1 MSASSNPSAKRKI
14 NVQKTMD
21 VAKKR
26 NKRDAA
32 LRFDLFSTGLLKIS
46 AAKDMNRLE
55 MLSAFKNH
63 ADNPQLDQVN
73 RIQNLLIL
81 QKQYVDEKNVA
92 VAEDEEKLISS
103 SSLSRTTCF
112 IPFSHHY
119 PKTVS
124 YTHLRA
130 HETRHDL
137 VCRLL

>member
-21 VAKKR
+21 VTKKR

-46 AAKDMNRLE
+46 AVKDMNRLE

-63 ADNPQLDQVN
+63 ADNPKLDQVN

-92 VAEDEEKLISS
+92 IAEDGEKLISS

-112 IPFSHHY
+112 IQFSNHY
-119 PKTVS
+119 PKIFQC
-124 YTHLRA
+124 YY
-130 HETRHDL
+130 
-137 VCRLL
+137 